1 METRRLRR
9 RVAVRFHAKRQC
21 AVAAR
26 STGQGVEARNGRIQL
41 RADFLAR
48 RPGSG
53 CEDAHR
59 AVECVQR
66 SDSLWRRRQAGR
78 PEASIE
84 GSSGEKRAGP
94 ARLTQS
100 KQEPRS
106 VSETQH
112 ETAQLMMPQHANVL
126 GHVFGGVVLS
136 MMDTTAAVSAIRH
149 ARLACVTVSVDRVDF
164 REPVHVGDLVIMKS
178 SVNYVGR
185 TSMEIGV
192 RVETEN
198 LVTGLKRHTNSC
210 YLTFVA
216 IDRNGKPV
224 PVPPLKPETPDEVR
238 RFKAA
243 RERRERRLQERVAE
257 SKR

>member
-1 METRRLRR
+1 
-9 RVAVRFHAKRQC
+9 VSKAKPERNARAGNQGT
-21 AVAAR
+21 AAGEKATSNNEAR
-26 STGQGVEARNGRIQL
+26 SAR
-41 RADFLAR
+41 
-48 RPGSG
+48 
-53 CEDAHR
+53 
-59 AVECVQR
+59 
-66 SDSLWRRRQAGR
+66 
-78 PEASIE
+78 
-84 GSSGEKRAGP
+84 GP
-94 ARLTQS
+94 AR
-100 KQEPRS
+100 PI
-106 VSETQH
+106 SETQH

-164 REPVHVGDLVIMKS
+164 REPIHVGDLVIMKS

-198 LVTGLKRHTNSC
+198 LLTGLRRHTNSC

-216 IDRNGKPV
+216 VDRNGKPV

-238 RFKAA
+238 RHEAA
-243 RERRERRLQERVAE
+243 RVRRASRLKERMSEQADLENSRTRD
-257 SKR
+257 